1 MFRART
7 MRTAYFALRLAL
19 RLENAEYGQFDVVH
33 EETRMMCE
41 QFSENAE
48 TVDSE
53 CHVIVTVVENLR

>member
-1 MFRART
+1 
-7 MRTAYFALRLAL
+7 MRIAYFALRLAL

-41 QFSENAE
+41 QFSENAK

-53 CHVIVTVVENLR
+53 RHVIFTVVENLR